1 MDYKEY
7 LPIFLDESRENLV
20 RLNKLLLKLEKT
32 PENKELLNEIFR
44 IAHTIKGMSAT
55 MGYNDMAT
63 LTHRME
69 NILDDLRK
77 GKVKADRS
85 IIDLLFFSFDA
96 LDKTLELISTSG
108 TDESPII
115 KEAIERFNKRD
126 IATETISTEGEK
138 TTDISL
144 NQYDMVVIGEATE
157 KGYDTYKVYVKLKEG
172 TVLKSVRAYMVFKT
186 LEEKG
191 EIISSNPSVTDLEN
205 ENFGLDFTLVVVTK
219 STAEDIKKN
228 ILNIAEI
235 DNVEVTPITMK
246 RETVPQ
252 VTVQKEEEIKK
263 TPEKPQE
270 KITEK
275 PQEKQDVR
283 GLSKMG
289 QTIRIDVERLDELMN
304 LVGELV
310 IQRTRLAQIKELG
323 NTTDELARITNELQN
338 LVMKVRMVPI
348 EQVFNRFPRM
358 VRDLSLELNKKV
370 RLEIYGAETELDK
383 TVVDAMGDPL
393 MHLLRNAIDHGIE
406 PPEERIKLGKPE
418 EGLVKLSAYHEGN
431 NIYIEVEDDGSG
443 INIEKVRKRAIE
455 RGIITEDSANRMTEE
470 DLYNLLFL
478 PGFSTSEKATDVSG
492 RGVGMD
498 VVKKRVEELNGSVRL
513 ESKPGKGT
521 RVIIRL
527 PLTLAII
534 QSLLV
539 KTSDEIYA
547 IPLSNI
553 EEIVK
558 LSETEIETIK
568 GREIL
573 YSRGRVIPLYRLS
586 QVLGLKRINKCN
598 FAVIIRTGGKQL
610 AIAVDELIGE
620 EEIVIK
626 SIDRM
631 VNLNRNF
638 VGATILG
645 NGKVALI
652 LDVNTLANT

>member
-20 RLNKLLLKLEKT
+20 RLNKLLLELEKT

>member
-7 LPIFLDESRENLV
+7 LPMFLDETRENLIQ
-20 RLNKLLLKLEKT
+20 LNRLLLDLEKD
-32 PENKELLNEIFR
+32 PYNNELLNEIFR

-55 MGYNDMAT
+55 MGYNNMAA
-63 LTHRME
+63 LTHSME

-77 GKVKADRS
+77 DKIKADKN

-96 LDKTLELISTSG
+96 LDKTLELIASSG
-108 TDESPII
+108 TDESNII
-115 KEAIERFNKRD
+115 KEAIDRFSQGNTVTDSGSDKD
-126 IATETISTEGEK
+126 EK
-138 TTDISL
+138 SRRFDL
-144 NQYDMVVIGEATE
+144 NQYDIMVLKEAIE
-157 KGYDTYKVYVKLKEG
+157 KGFNAYKIYVRLKEG

-186 LEEKG
+186 LEDGG
-191 EIISSNPSVTDLEN
+191 EIIHSEPSVTDLEN
-205 ENFGLDFTLVVVTK
+205 ENFGLDFSLVLVSK
-219 STAEDIKKN
+219 NSAEELRDKIMR
-228 ILNIAEI
+228 IAEI
-235 DNVEVTPITMK
+235 DTVEISSVSIEGASKIPKEDTVTG
-246 RETVPQ
+246 E
-252 VTVQKEEEIKK
+252 
-263 TPEKPQE
+263 QE
-270 KITEK
+270 SSVER
-275 PQEKQDVR
+275 QDVK
-283 GLSKMG
+283 GPSKIG

-310 IQRTRLAQIKELG
+310 IQRTRLAQIRELG
-323 NTTDELARITNELQN
+323 NATDELARITNDLQS
-338 LVMKVRMVPI
+338 LVMKVRMIPI

-358 VRDLSLELNKKV
+358 IRDLSQELNKKV

-393 MHLLRNAIDHGIE
+393 MHLLRNAVDHGIE
-406 PPEERIKLGKPE
+406 TPEERVKLGKPE

-431 NIYIEVEDDGSG
+431 NIYIEIEDDGAG
-443 INIEKVRKRAIE
+443 INIEKVRKKAIE
-455 RGIITEDSANRMTEE
+455 KGIVTEDGANRMTEE
-470 DLYNLLFL
+470 DLYGVLFL

-498 VVKKRVEELNGSVRL
+498 VVKRRVEELNGSIRL
-513 ESKPGKGT
+513 ESKEGKGT

-539 KTSDEIYA
+539 KVSEETYA

-558 LSETEIETIK
+558 LDRSEIATIK
-568 GREIL
+568 NREVL

-586 QVLGLKRINKCN
+586 QVFGLEDDGCN
-598 FAVIIRTGGKQL
+598 FAVIVRTGGKQL
-610 AIAVDELIGE
+610 GIAVDGLIGE

-626 SIDRM
+626 SIDKM
-631 VNLNRNF
+631 VNLNRSF

-645 NGKVALI
+645 NGRVALI

>member
-7 LPIFLDESRENLV
+7 LPVFLDESRENLV
-20 RLNKLLLKLEKT
+20 QLNKLLLELEKT

-55 MGYNDMAT
+55 MGFNNIAT
-63 LTHRME
+63 LTHNME

-77 GKVKADRS
+77 DKIKAS
-85 IIDLLFFSFDA
+85 KHIVDLLFFSFDA
-96 LDKTLELISTSG
+96 LEKGLELISTSG
-108 TDESPII
+108 TDDSPLV
-115 KEAIERFNKRD
+115 KEAIERFAS
-126 IATETISTEGEK
+126 IEETSE
-138 TTDISL
+138 
-144 NQYDMVVIGEATE
+144 EAT
-157 KGYDTYKVYVKLKEG
+157 KVKEVPSSSVSLDQYNMAVIREAVQRGFNVYRIYVKLREG

-191 EIISSNPSVTDLEN
+191 EIIHSEPSATDLEN
-205 ENFGLDFTLVVVTK
+205 ERFGLDFTVIFVTK
-219 STAEDIKKN
+219 ENADTIKDS
-228 ILNIAEI
+228 IMQIAEI
-235 DNVEVTPITMK
+235 DNVEVSPISVG
-246 RETVPQ
+246 ETAEEK
-252 VTVQKEEEIKK
+252 KEEAIVKQQEAPVEKEGIKA
-263 TPEKPQE
+263 
-270 KITEK
+270 
-275 PQEKQDVR
+275 
-283 GLSKMG
+283 LSRMG

-323 NTTDELARITNELQN
+323 NATDELARITNELQN

-358 VRDLSLELNKKV
+358 VRDLSQESNKKV
-370 RLEIYGAETELDK
+370 RLEIYGADTELDK

-393 MHLLRNAIDHGIE
+393 MHLIRNAIDHGIE
-406 PPEERIKLGKPE
+406 TPEERIKLGKPE
-418 EGLVKLSAYHEGN
+418 EGLIKLLAYHEGN

-443 INIEKVRKRAIE
+443 INIEKVKKKAVE
-455 RGIITEDSANRMTEE
+455 KGILSEEALNRMSEE
-470 DLYNLLFL
+470 DIYNLLFI
-478 PGFSTSEKATDVSG
+478 PGFSTSDKVTDISG

-498 VVKKRVEELNGSVRL
+498 VVKRRVEELNGTIKI

-539 KTSDEIYA
+539 KVSDEVYA

-558 LSETEIETIK
+558 LEEAEIRTVKNAEV
-568 GREIL
+568 L

-586 QVLGLKRINKCN
+586 RVLGLPDKNRCN
-598 FAVIIRTGGKQL
+598 FAVIVRTGGKQMG
-610 AIAVDELIGE
+610 IAVDDLVGE

-626 SIDRM
+626 SIDKM
-631 VNLNRNF
+631 VNLNKNF

-652 LDVNTLANT
+652 LDVNTLASA

>member
-1 MDYKEY
+1 MDYREY

-20 RLNKLLLKLEKT
+20 QLNKLLLELERA

-55 MGYNDMAT
+55 MGYNNMAT
-63 LTHRME
+63 LTHSME

-77 GKVKADRS
+77 GKIRADKS

-115 KEAIERFNKRD
+115 REAIERFNRRD
-126 IATETISTEGEK
+126 SNVEAVSIEK
-138 TTDISL
+138 KESTDINL
-144 NQYDMVVIGEATE
+144 NQYDIAVIGEATE
-157 KGYDTYKVYVKLKEG
+157 RGYNTYKIHVKLREG
-172 TVLKSVRAYMVFKT
+172 TVLKSVRAYMVFKA
-186 LEEKG
+186 LEERG

-205 ENFGLDFTLVVVTK
+205 ENFGLDFTLVFVTN
-219 STAEDIKKN
+219 SSMEDIKRS

-235 DNVEVTPITMK
+235 DTVDITPITI
-246 RETVPQ
+246 EGQT
-252 VTVQKEEEIKK
+252 TVQREEVIPKA
-263 TPEKPQE
+263 QE
-270 KITEK
+270 NLE
-275 PQEKQDVR
+275 EKQGIR
-283 GLSKMG
+283 GLPKMG

-310 IQRTRLAQIKELG
+310 IQRTRLAQIRELG

-358 VRDLSLELNKKV
+358 VRDLSQELNKKV

-406 PPEERIKLGKPE
+406 PPAERIKLGKPE

-431 NIYIEVEDDGSG
+431 NIYIEVEDDGAG
-443 INIEKVRKRAIE
+443 IDVEKVRRKAIE
-455 RGIITEDSANRMTEE
+455 KGIITEDSANRMTEE

-478 PGFSTSEKATDVSG
+478 PGFSTSERATDVSG

-513 ESKPGKGT
+513 ESKPGRGT
-521 RVIIRL
+521 KVIIRL

-539 KTSDEIYA
+539 KSSEEIYA

-553 EEIVK
+553 EEIVR
-558 LSETEIETIK
+558 LNESEIETIK
-568 GREIL
+568 GREVL

-586 QVLGLKRINKCN
+586 QVLGLGKINSCN
-598 FAVIIRTGGKQL
+598 FAVIIRAGGKQL
-610 AIAVDELIGE
+610 AIGVDELIGE

-626 SIDRM
+626 SIDKM

-652 LDVNTLANT
+652 LDVNTLANA

>member
-1 MDYKEY
+1 MDYREY

-20 RLNKLLLKLEKT
+20 QLNKLLLELEKT
-32 PENKELLNEIFR
+32 PGNKELLNEIFR

-55 MGYNDMAT
+55 MGFNNIAT
-63 LTHRME
+63 LTHNME

-77 GKVKADRS
+77 DRIKASGD
-85 IIDLLFFSFDA
+85 IINLLFFSLDA
-96 LDKTLELISTSG
+96 LEKGLELISTSG
-108 TDESPII
+108 ADESPLVR
-115 KEAIERFNKRD
+115 EAIERFEKGIED
-126 IATETISTEGEK
+126 KGATPAIEDISTK
-138 TTDISL
+138 NLPLD
-144 NQYDMVVIGEATE
+144 QYNLAVIEEAVR
-157 KGYDTYKVYVKLKEG
+157 KGFNVYRIHVKLKEG

-186 LEEKG
+186 LEDRG
-191 EIISSNPSVTDLEN
+191 DIIHSEPSATDLEN
-205 ENFGLDFTLVVVTK
+205 EKFDLDFTVVFITREGK
-219 STAEDIKKN
+219 DTIRNLIMQIS
-228 ILNIAEI
+228 EI
-235 DNVEVTPITMK
+235 DTVDISPITIEITK
-246 RETVPQ
+246 ET
-252 VTVQKEEEIKK
+252 KEEIKA
-263 TPEKPQE
+263 KPQE
-270 KITEK
+270 IPIEREGIKA
-275 PQEKQDVR
+275 
-283 GLSKMG
+283 LSRMG

-323 NTTDELARITNELQN
+323 NATDELARITNELQN

-358 VRDLSLELNKKV
+358 VRDLSQESNKKV

-393 MHLLRNAIDHGIE
+393 MHLIRNAIDHGIE
-406 PPEERIKLGKPE
+406 PPEERLKLGKPE

-431 NIYIEVEDDGSG
+431 NIYIEVEDDGAG
-443 INIEKVRKRAIE
+443 IDVEKVKKKAIEKGLISEESISRMSV
-455 RGIITEDSANRMTEE
+455 EDV
-470 DLYNLLFL
+470 YNLLFI
-478 PGFSTSEKATDVSG
+478 PGFSTSDKVTDISG

-498 VVKKRVEELNGSVRL
+498 VVKRRVEELNGTIKM
-513 ESKPGKGT
+513 ESNPGKGT
-521 RVIIRL
+521 KVIIRL

-539 KTSDEIYA
+539 KVSDEIYA
-547 IPLSNI
+547 IPLNNI

-558 LSETEIETIK
+558 LEESEIRTIK
-568 GREIL
+568 SSEVL

-586 QVLGLKRINKCN
+586 EVLGLPYKNRCN
-598 FAVIIRTGGKQL
+598 FAVIVRTGGKQIG
-610 AIAVDELIGE
+610 IAVDDLIGE

-626 SIDRM
+626 SVDKM

-652 LDVNTLANT
+652 LDVNTLAST

>member
-1 MDYKEY
+1 MKRWCSKMDYKEY
-7 LPIFLDESRENLV
+7 LPIFLDESRENLIQ
-20 RLNKLLLKLEKT
+20 LNKLLLELEKN
-32 PENKELLNEIFR
+32 PYNKELLNEIFR

-55 MGYNDMAT
+55 MGFNNIAT
-63 LTHRME
+63 LTHNME

-77 GKVKADRS
+77 DR
-85 IIDLLFFSFDA
+85 IEANRDIVNLLFFSFDA
-96 LDKTLELISTSG
+96 LEKGLELISNSG
-108 TDESPII
+108 TDDSPLV
-115 KEAIERFNKRD
+115 KEAIERFEKGIESKETVSAIESASNK
-126 IATETISTEGEK
+126 IPP
-138 TTDISL
+138 L
-144 NQYDMVVIGEATE
+144 NQYNLAVIEEAVQ
-157 KGYDTYKVYVKLKEG
+157 KGFNVYRIYVKLKGG
-172 TVLKSVRAYMVFKT
+172 TVLKSVRAYMVFKA
-186 LEEKG
+186 LEDKG
-191 EIISSNPSVTDLEN
+191 DIIHSEPSATDLEN
-205 ENFGLDFTLVVVTK
+205 EKFDLDFTLIFITREEID
-219 STAEDIKKN
+219 TIKDL
-228 ILNIAEI
+228 IMQIAEI
-235 DNVEVTPITMK
+235 DTVDISPITI
-246 RETVPQ
+246 ET
-252 VTVQKEEEIKK
+252 TEETKEEVEA
-263 TPEKPQE
+263 KPQA
-270 KITEK
+270 IPTEREGIK
-275 PQEKQDVR
+275 A
-283 GLSKMG
+283 LSRMG

-310 IQRTRLAQIKELG
+310 IQRTRLAQIRELG
-323 NTTDELARITNELQN
+323 NATDELARITNELQN

-358 VRDLSLELNKKV
+358 VRDLSQESNKKV

-393 MHLLRNAIDHGIE
+393 MHLIRNAIDHGIE

-431 NIYIEVEDDGSG
+431 NIYIEVEDDGAG
-443 INIEKVRKRAIE
+443 IDVEKVKKKAIEK
-455 RGIITEDSANRMTEE
+455 GIISEESVSRMSEE
-470 DLYNLLFL
+470 DIYNLLFI
-478 PGFSTSEKATDVSG
+478 PGFSTSDKVTDISG

-498 VVKKRVEELNGSVRL
+498 VVKRRVEELNGTIKV

-521 RVIIRL
+521 RVTIRL

-539 KTSDEIYA
+539 KVSDEIYA

-558 LSETEIETIK
+558 LEESEIRTVKSSEV
-568 GREIL
+568 L

-586 QVLGLKRINKCN
+586 EVLGLLHKNRCN
-598 FAVIIRTGGKQL
+598 FAVIVRTGGKQI
-610 AIAVDELIGE
+610 AIAVDDLIGE

-626 SIDRM
+626 SVDKM

-652 LDVNTLANT
+652 LDVNTLASA

>member
-7 LPIFLDESRENLV
+7 LPMFLDESRENLIQ
-20 RLNKLLLKLEKT
+20 LNRLLLDLEKD
-32 PENKELLNEIFR
+32 PYNKELLNEIFR

-55 MGYNDMAT
+55 MGFNNMAT
-63 LTHRME
+63 LTHSME

-77 GKVKADRS
+77 DKIKANKS

-96 LDKTLELISTSG
+96 LDKTLEMIATSG
-108 TDESPII
+108 TDESSII
-115 KEAIERFNKRD
+115 KEAIERFNR
-126 IATETISTEGEK
+126 TETTTVPSPIEEK
-138 TTDISL
+138 TTEKLIL
-144 NQYDMVVIGEATE
+144 NQYDMAVIKEAAE
-157 KGYDTYKVYVKLKEG
+157 KGFNVYRVYVKLKEG
-172 TVLKSVRAYMVFKT
+172 TVLKSVRAYMVFKA
-186 LEEKG
+186 LEDGG
-191 EIISSNPSVTDLEN
+191 EIIHSEPPATDLEN
-205 ENFGLDFTLVVVTK
+205 ENFNLDFTLVVVSK
-219 STAEDIKKN
+219 NNSEEIKNK
-228 ILNIAEI
+228 IMQIAEI
-235 DNVEVTPITMK
+235 DKVEVLPILLEKTPK
-246 RETVPQ
+246 VEETLAKSQESPIERQ
-252 VTVQKEEEIKK
+252 EIK
-263 TPEKPQE
+263 
-270 KITEK
+270 
-275 PQEKQDVR
+275 
-283 GLSKMG
+283 GLSRMG

-323 NTTDELARITNELQN
+323 STTDELARITNELQS

-358 VRDLSLELNKKV
+358 VRDLSQELNKKV

-431 NIYIEVEDDGSG
+431 NIYIEVEDDGAG
-443 INIEKVRKRAIE
+443 INLEEVKKKAIEK
-455 RGIITEDSANRMTEE
+455 GLITEDSANRMTEE
-470 DLYNLLFL
+470 DLYDLLFL

-498 VVKKRVEELNGSVRL
+498 VVKRRVEELNGSIRL

-539 KTSDEIYA
+539 KVNEEIYA

-558 LSETEIETIK
+558 LEESEIKTIK
-568 GREIL
+568 NREVL

-586 QVLGLKRINKCN
+586 QVLGLEKKDSCN
-598 FAVIIRTGGKQL
+598 FAVIVRTGGKQL
-610 AIAVDELIGE
+610 AIAVNELIGE

-626 SIDRM
+626 SIDKM
-631 VNLNRNF
+631 VNVNRNF

-645 NGKVALI
+645 NGRVALI

>member
-20 RLNKLLLKLEKT
+20 RLNKLLLELEKT

-455 RGIITEDSANRMTEE
+455 RGIVTEDSANRMTEE

>member
-7 LPIFLDESRENLV
+7 LPMFLDETRENLIQ
-20 RLNKLLLKLEKT
+20 LNRLLLDLEKD
-32 PENKELLNEIFR
+32 PYNNELLNEIFR

-55 MGYNDMAT
+55 MGYSNMAA
-63 LTHRME
+63 LTHSME

-77 GKVKADRS
+77 DKIKADKN

-96 LDKTLELISTSG
+96 LDKTLELIASSG
-108 TDESPII
+108 TDESDII
-115 KEAIERFNKRD
+115 KEAIDRFSQG
-126 IATETISTEGEK
+126 STVTDSGSGKEEK
-138 TTDISL
+138 SGRFDL
-144 NQYDMVVIGEATE
+144 NQYDMMVLKEAIE
-157 KGYDTYKVYVKLKEG
+157 KGFNAYKICVRLKEG

-186 LEEKG
+186 LEDGG
-191 EIISSNPSVTDLEN
+191 EIIHSEPSATDLEN
-205 ENFGLDFTLVVVTK
+205 ENFGLDFTLILVSK
-219 STAEDIKKN
+219 NGAEEVRNKIMQ
-228 ILNIAEI
+228 IAEI
-235 DNVEVTPITMK
+235 DDVEISSVSIEGAS
-246 RETVPQ
+246 RI
-252 VTVQKEEEIKK
+252 QKEDTVTGEQESSIERQDIKGSSR
-263 TPEKPQE
+263 
-270 KITEK
+270 I
-275 PQEKQDVR
+275 
-283 GLSKMG
+283 G

-310 IQRTRLAQIKELG
+310 IQRTRLAQIRELG
-323 NTTDELARITNELQN
+323 NATDELARITNELQS
-338 LVMKVRMVPI
+338 LVMKVRMIPI

-358 VRDLSLELNKKV
+358 IRDLSQELNKKV

-393 MHLLRNAIDHGIE
+393 MHLLRNAVDHGIE
-406 PPEERIKLGKPE
+406 PPEERVKLGKPE

-431 NIYIEVEDDGSG
+431 NIYIEVEDDGAG
-443 INIEKVRKRAIE
+443 IDIEKVRKKAIE
-455 RGIITEDSANRMTEE
+455 KGITTEDSANRMTEE
-470 DLYNLLFL
+470 DLYSLLFL
-478 PGFSTSEKATDVSG
+478 PGFSTSERATDVSG

-498 VVKKRVEELNGSVRL
+498 VVKRRVEELNGSIRL
-513 ESKPGKGT
+513 ESKEGKGT

-539 KTSDEIYA
+539 KVSEETYA

-558 LSETEIETIK
+558 LDRSEIATIK
-568 GREIL
+568 NREVL

-586 QVLGLKRINKCN
+586 HVLALEGDGCN
-598 FAVIIRTGGKQL
+598 FAVIVRTGGKQL
-610 AIAVDELIGE
+610 GIAVDGLIGE

-626 SIDRM
+626 SIDKM
-631 VNLNRNF
+631 VNLNRSF

-645 NGKVALI
+645 NGRVALI